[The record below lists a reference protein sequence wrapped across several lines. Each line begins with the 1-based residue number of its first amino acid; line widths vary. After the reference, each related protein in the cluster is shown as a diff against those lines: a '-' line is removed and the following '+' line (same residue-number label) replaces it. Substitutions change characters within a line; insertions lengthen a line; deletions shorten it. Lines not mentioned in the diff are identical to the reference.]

1 MSTPTVIRHTAIGP
15 HTYMV
20 ITVMNPP
27 PQPAIQAYV
36 QVYHTYATGKTY
48 LVEGLQCLSEENAVQ
63 VYTNYVTE
71 AKQALSRWPNT
82 V

>member
-15 HTYMV
+15 HTYTV

-27 PQPAIQAYV
+27 PQLAVQAYV
-36 QVYHTYATGKTY
+36 QVYHVYPNGCTY
-48 LVEGLQCLSEENAVQ
+48 LVEGVQCPSERAAIE
-63 VYTNYVTE
+63 TFERFVTE
-71 AKQALSRWPNT
+71 AKESLNRWPNT